1 MTLGVAEHLEDTR
14 IGPEAHLPA
23 CGGDPHGGDPAGGDP
38 GGGDPGGAL
47 GLSQYETNFGLSFPG
62 REWTFWFEHQVT
74 GEVACVTSWESR
86 MKRMKKRLK
95 AWGRAAP
102 LNVDYIVVHLTY
114 RPGAYWRPLHITEFI
129 AVVKKHLKKDLLGY
143 TWVAEMQKRG
153 AVHYHVVLAVRP
165 GVRIPKPDLA
175 GWWPYGSTT
184 VEKKRRPLGY
194 LMDYWRKIRQK
205 RGYPRGI
212 RIFAVVWFQWAAGGD
227 SRFLLALWTLPAWLL
242 DRIDQFVAIL
252 QRILPRRV
260 GGGEWEWMG
269 RRFRSPWRLM
279 MITPAPI

>member
-14 IGPEAHLPA
+14 IGPEAQLPP

-47 GLSQYETNFGLSFPG
+47 GLSQYETNFGPSFPG
-62 REWTFWFEHQVT
+62 REWTFWFEHQGT